1 MCFVTGGGLG
11 CDKFH
16 LCRSVG
22 TKNVYS
28 QCREGEWCVYT
39 HRIKLPVRVLRLVVL
54 CPVCCELY
62 KPIAPPVAVGT

>member
-1 MCFVTGGGLG
+1 MTRFVSTLRTE
-11 CDKFH
+11 D
-16 LCRSVG
+16 
-22 TKNVYS
+22 VYS

-39 HRIKLPVRVLRLVVL
+39 HGIKVQVRGLRLIMS